1 MRILYLLV
9 LLACGW
15 TAAAQDVWKYVDEQG
30 VTHYTDQFVPGAVK
44 VQLSSG
50 NTTAAEPAGNA
61 GPATSGTT
69 RAAPQRAYRVFQIV
83 RPANQD
89 SVVNTGGALQVAM
102 TLEPALLSGHTV
114 TLYLDGKLVTEYP
127 PSSLDHELQNVPRGE
142 HTLVGVIIDEN
153 ARRVL
158 ETAKVTFTL
167 RQKSVL
173 MNPPVGP
180 SVRPP
185 PKAPTTPRAPTRGS
199 QPAFADLHPGRT
211 APADS
216 PAL

>member
-1 MRILYLLV
+1 MRIIYLLV
-9 LLACGW
+9 LLAWSW

-50 NTTAAEPAGNA
+50 SATAAEPASNRGS
-61 GPATSGTT
+61 ATSDMT
-69 RAAPQRAYRVFQIV
+69 RAAPQRAYRSFQIV

-89 SVVNTGGALQVAM
+89 SVVNTGGALQVVM
-102 TLEPALLSGHTV
+102 TLEPALLSGHSV
-114 TLYLDGKLVTEYP
+114 TLYLDGKLVPEYP
-127 PSSLDHELQNVPRGE
+127 PNSLDHELQNVPRGE

-167 RQKSVL
+167 RQNSVL

-180 SVRPP
+180 SLRPP
-185 PKAPTTPRAPTRGS
+185 PKAPTAPRAPTRGS
-199 QPAFADLHPGRT
+199 PPSFADLRSGRT